1 MLCSLPTH
9 YDIFA
14 DTLLYG
20 KNRISL
26 DDDSIALNSEE
37 FKKNFLYSKT
47 EGEGLQSRGRI

>member
-20 KNRISL
+20 KNSISL